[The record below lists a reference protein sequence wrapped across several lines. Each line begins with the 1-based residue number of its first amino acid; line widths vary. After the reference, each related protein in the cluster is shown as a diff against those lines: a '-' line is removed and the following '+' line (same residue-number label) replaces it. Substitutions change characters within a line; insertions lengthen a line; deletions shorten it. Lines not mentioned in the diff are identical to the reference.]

1 MMINEFDNFDLMPTI
16 ALLGT
21 GLLGEAIGCRLL
33 EQGVTLKIWNRTTEK
48 CEPLLKQGAALIENL
63 DGAAKGCQ
71 AVITVLRDGPVSGE
85 VIAELGDLDAVC
97 CLPMGT
103 MGISESRQL
112 ELQVQGQQGAYL
124 EAPVLGSKSEA
135 LKGTLLVMAGG
146 DAALFQQQLPLLQ
159 LLSAD
164 PKWMG
169 PTGSAAASKLAL
181 NQLIASL
188 THGYSLALRLVQAS
202 GLEVE
207 RFMEV
212 LRPSALYAPT
222 VDKKLDRMLSNDF
235 SNPNFSTA
243 LLRKDLQLF
252 VREATLAGVNAEAL
266 AGLVELLTLAK
277 GTPLDAGDYSA
288 LHALTAG
295 LAKDH

>member
-1 MMINEFDNFDLMPTI
+1 MTTI

-21 GLLGEAIGCRLL
+21 GLLGEAIGRRLL
-33 EQGVTLKIWNRTTEK
+33 ERGVTLKVWNRSSDK
-48 CEPLLKQGAALIENL
+48 CESLLKQGAVLIENL
-63 DGAAKGCQ
+63 AGAAKGCQ
-71 AVITVLRDGPVSGE
+71 AVITVLRDGPVSAE

-112 ELQVQGQQGAYL
+112 ELQVQAQHGAYL
-124 EAPVLGSKSEA
+124 EAPVLGSKPEA

-146 DAALFQQQLPLLQ
+146 DAEVFEQQLPLLR
-159 LLSAD
+159 LLSVD
-164 PKWMG
+164 PKLMG
-169 PTGSAAASKLAL
+169 PSGSAAASKLAL

-222 VDKKLDRMLSNDF
+222 VDKKLERMLSHDF
-235 SNPNFSTA
+235 TNPNFSTA
-243 LLRKDLQLF
+243 LMRKDLQLF
-252 VREATLAGVNAEAL
+252 VREAGLAGLNAEAL
-266 AGLVELLTLAK
+266 VGLVELLTRAE
-277 GTPLDAGDYSA
+277 GTPLDAADYSA

-295 LAKDH
+295 SFD

>member
-1 MMINEFDNFDLMPTI
+1 MPTI

-21 GLLGEAIGCRLL
+21 GLLGEAIGHRLL
-33 EQGVTLKIWNRTTEK
+33 EQGVTLKIWNRSAAK
-48 CEPLLKQGAALIENL
+48 CEPLLKQGAELIETL

-71 AVITVLRDGPVSGE
+71 AVITVLRDGPVSAE

-112 ELQVQGQQGAYL
+112 ELQVQGQQGFYL
-124 EAPVLGSKSEA
+124 EAPVLGSKPEA

-146 DAALFQQQLPLLQ
+146 DAAIFQQQLPLLR

-202 GLEVE
+202 GLEIE

-235 SNPNFSTA
+235 TNPNFSTA

-252 VREATLAGVNAEAL
+252 VREAALAGVNAEAL
-266 AGLVELLTLAK
+266 EGLVELLTLAK

-288 LHALTAG
+288 LHALTADS
-295 LAKDH
+295 AKDH

>member
-1 MMINEFDNFDLMPTI
+1 MPTI

-21 GLLGEAIGCRLL
+21 GLLGEAIGRRLI
-33 EQGVTLKIWNRTTEK
+33 EQGVTLKIWNRTAAR
-48 CEPLLKQGAALIENL
+48 CEPLLQQGAALIENL

-71 AVITVLRDGPVSGE
+71 AVITVLRDGPVSAK

-112 ELQVQGQQGAYL
+112 ELQVRGQRGAYL
-124 EAPVLGSKSEA
+124 EAPVLGSKPEA

-146 DAALFQQQLPLLQ
+146 DAAIFQQQLSLLR
-159 LLSAD
+159 LLSTD

-169 PTGSAAASKLAL
+169 QTGSAAASKLAL

-188 THGYSLALRLVQAS
+188 THGYSLALRLIQAS
-202 GLEVE
+202 GVEVE

-222 VDKKLDRMLSNDF
+222 VDKKLERMLSNDF

-252 VREATLAGVNAEAL
+252 VREAALGGVNAEAL
-266 AGLVELLTLAK
+266 AGLVKLLTLAQE
-277 GTPLDAGDYSA
+277 TPLDAGDYSA

-295 LAKDH
+295 MAEDQYLIDKDRS

>member
-1 MMINEFDNFDLMPTI
+1 MTTI

-33 EQGVTLKIWNRTTEK
+33 HRGVTLRVWNRSADK

-63 DGAAKGCQ
+63 AGAAKGCQ
-71 AVITVLRDGPVSGE
+71 AVITVLRDGPVSAE
-85 VIAELGDLDAVC
+85 VIAQLGDLDAVC

-112 ELQVQGQQGAYL
+112 ELQVQAQQGVYL
-124 EAPVLGSKSEA
+124 EAPVLGSKPEA

-146 DAALFQQQLPLLQ
+146 NAEVFQQQLPLLR
-159 LLSAD
+159 LLSEA

-169 PTGSAAASKLAL
+169 ATGSAAASKLAL

-207 RFMEV
+207 SFMEV

-222 VDKKLDRMLSNDF
+222 VDKKLERMLTHDF
-235 SNPNFSTA
+235 TNPNFSTA

-252 VREATLAGVNAEAL
+252 VREAGLAGLNAEAL
-266 AGLVELLTLAK
+266 AGLVELLTRAE
-277 GTPLDAGDYSA
+277 GTPLDAADYSA

-295 LAKDH
+295 SLL

>member
-1 MMINEFDNFDLMPTI
+1 
-16 ALLGT
+16 
-21 GLLGEAIGCRLL
+21 
-33 EQGVTLKIWNRTTEK
+33 
-48 CEPLLKQGAALIENL
+48 
-63 DGAAKGCQ
+63 
-71 AVITVLRDGPVSGE
+71 
-85 VIAELGDLDAVC
+85 
-97 CLPMGT
+97 
-103 MGISESRQL
+103 
-112 ELQVQGQQGAYL
+112 
-124 EAPVLGSKSEA
+124 
-135 LKGTLLVMAGG
+135 
-146 DAALFQQQLPLLQ
+146 
-159 LLSAD
+159 
-164 PKWMG
+164 MG

-252 VREATLAGVNAEAL
+252 VREATRAGVNAEAL

>member
-1 MMINEFDNFDLMPTI
+1 MTTI

-33 EQGVTLKIWNRTTEK
+33 HRGVTLRVWNRSADK

-63 DGAAKGCQ
+63 AGAAKGCQ
-71 AVITVLRDGPVSGE
+71 AVITVLRDGPVSAE
-85 VIAELGDLDAVC
+85 VIAQLGDLDTVC

-112 ELQVQGQQGAYL
+112 ELQVQAQQGVYL
-124 EAPVLGSKSEA
+124 EAPVLGSKPEA

-146 DAALFQQQLPLLQ
+146 SAEVFQQQLPLLR
-159 LLSAD
+159 LLSEA

-169 PTGSAAASKLAL
+169 ATGSAAASKLAL

-207 RFMEV
+207 SFMEV

-222 VDKKLDRMLSNDF
+222 VDKKLERMLTHDF
-235 SNPNFSTA
+235 TNPNFSTA
-243 LLRKDLQLF
+243 LMRKDLQLF
-252 VREATLAGVNAEAL
+252 VREAGLAGLNAEAL
-266 AGLVELLTLAK
+266 AGLVELLTRAE
-277 GTPLDAGDYSA
+277 GTPLDAADYSA

-295 LAKDH
+295 SLL

>member
-1 MMINEFDNFDLMPTI
+1 MTTI

-33 EQGVTLKIWNRTTEK
+33 HRGVTLRVWNRSAEK

-63 DGAAKGCQ
+63 AGAAKGCQ
-71 AVITVLRDGPVSGE
+71 AVITVLRDGPVSAE
-85 VIAELGDLDAVC
+85 VIAQLGDLDAVC

-112 ELQVQGQQGAYL
+112 ELQVQAQQGVYL
-124 EAPVLGSKSEA
+124 EAPVLGSKPEA

-146 DAALFQQQLPLLQ
+146 SPEVFQQQLPLLR
-159 LLSAD
+159 LLSEA

-169 PTGSAAASKLAL
+169 ATGSAAASKLAL

-207 RFMEV
+207 SFMEV

-222 VDKKLDRMLSNDF
+222 VDKKLERMLTHDF
-235 SNPNFSTA
+235 TNPNFSTA
-243 LLRKDLQLF
+243 LMRKDLQLF
-252 VREATLAGVNAEAL
+252 VREAGLAGLNAEAL
-266 AGLVELLTLAK
+266 AGLVELLTRAE
-277 GTPLDAGDYSA
+277 GTPLDAADYSA

-295 LAKDH
+295 SLL

>member
-1 MMINEFDNFDLMPTI
+1 MVFDSMLTI

-21 GLLGEAIGCRLL
+21 GLLAEAIGRRLL
-33 EQGVTLKIWNRTTEK
+33 EQGVTLKVWNRTAAK
-48 CEPLLKQGAALIENL
+48 CEPLVEQGAVLIENL
-63 DGAAKGCQ
+63 AGAAKGCH
-71 AVITVLRDGPVSGE
+71 AVITVLRDGPVSAE

-112 ELQVQGQQGAYL
+112 ELQVRAQQGVYL
-124 EAPVLGSKSEA
+124 EAPVLGSKPEA
-135 LKGTLLVMAGG
+135 RKGTLLVMAGG
-146 DAALFQQQLPLLQ
+146 DVAVFEQQLPLLR
-159 LLSAD
+159 LLSVD
-164 PKWMG
+164 LKWMG
-169 PTGSAAASKLAL
+169 PTGSASASKLAL

-222 VDKKLDRMLSNDF
+222 VDKKLDRMLSHDF

-252 VREATLAGVNAEAL
+252 VREAALSGVNAEAL
-266 AGLVELLTLAK
+266 AGLVELLVRAE

-288 LHALTAG
+288 LHALTG
-295 LAKDH
+295 GSVEES

>member
-1 MMINEFDNFDLMPTI
+1 MINEFDNFDLMPTI

-188 THGYSLALRLVQAS
+188 THGYSLSLRLVQAS

>member
-1 MMINEFDNFDLMPTI
+1 MVFDSMLTI

-21 GLLGEAIGCRLL
+21 GLLGEAIGRRLL
-33 EQGVTLKIWNRTTEK
+33 EQGVTLKVWNRTAAK
-48 CEPLLKQGAALIENL
+48 CQPLVEQGAVLIENL
-63 DGAAKGCQ
+63 AGAAKGCH
-71 AVITVLRDGPVSGE
+71 AVITVLRDGPVSAE
-85 VIAELGDLDAVC
+85 VIAELGDLDTAC

-112 ELQVQGQQGAYL
+112 ELQVQAQQGAYL
-124 EAPVLGSKSEA
+124 EAPVLGSKPEA
-135 LKGTLLVMAGG
+135 RKGTLLVMAGG
-146 DAALFQQQLPLLQ
+146 DAGVFEQQLPLLR
-159 LLSAD
+159 LLSVD

-222 VDKKLDRMLSNDF
+222 VDKKLDRMLSHDF

-252 VREATLAGVNAEAL
+252 VREAALSGVNAAAL
-266 AGLVELLTLAK
+266 AGLVELLVRAE

-288 LHALTAG
+288 LHALTG
-295 LAKDH
+295 GSVEES

>member
-1 MMINEFDNFDLMPTI
+1 MVFDSMLTI

-21 GLLGEAIGCRLL
+21 GLLGEAIGRRLL
-33 EQGVTLKIWNRTTEK
+33 EQGVTLKVWNRTAAK
-48 CEPLLKQGAALIENL
+48 CQPLVEQGAVLIENL
-63 DGAAKGCQ
+63 AGAAKGCH
-71 AVITVLRDGPVSGE
+71 AVITVLRDGPVSAE

-112 ELQVQGQQGAYL
+112 ELQVQAQQGAYL
-124 EAPVLGSKSEA
+124 EAPVLGSKPEA
-135 LKGTLLVMAGG
+135 RKGTLLVMAGG
-146 DAALFQQQLPLLQ
+146 DAGVFEQQLPLLR
-159 LLSAD
+159 LLSVD

-222 VDKKLDRMLSNDF
+222 VDKKLDRMLSHDF

-252 VREATLAGVNAEAL
+252 VREAALSGVNAAAL
-266 AGLVELLTLAK
+266 AGLVELLVRAE

-288 LHALTAG
+288 LHALTG
-295 LAKDH
+295 GSVEES

>member
-1 MMINEFDNFDLMPTI
+1 MTTI

-33 EQGVTLKIWNRTTEK
+33 HRGVTLRVWNRSAEK

-63 DGAAKGCQ
+63 AGAAKGCQ
-71 AVITVLRDGPVSGE
+71 AVITVLRDGPVSAE
-85 VIAELGDLDAVC
+85 VIAQLGDLDAVC

-112 ELQVQGQQGAYL
+112 ELQVQAQQGVYL
-124 EAPVLGSKSEA
+124 EAPVLGSKPEA

-146 DAALFQQQLPLLQ
+146 SAEVFQQQLPLLR
-159 LLSAD
+159 LLSEA

-169 PTGSAAASKLAL
+169 ATGSAAASKLAL

-207 RFMEV
+207 SFMEV

-222 VDKKLDRMLSNDF
+222 VDKKLERMLTHDF
-235 SNPNFSTA
+235 TNPNFSTA
-243 LLRKDLQLF
+243 LMRKDLQLF
-252 VREATLAGVNAEAL
+252 VREAGLAGLNAEAL
-266 AGLVELLTLAK
+266 AGLVELLTRAE
-277 GTPLDAGDYSA
+277 GTPLDAADYSA

-295 LAKDH
+295 SLL